1 MKCRVQARTDTG
13 KAQGL
18 DEILFVT
25 RERQADAT
33 YKHDYYLSNAAD
45 EVPSAEFARVVK
57 AAHRIEECFERAK
70 VGEAGFWLTIR

>member
-1 MKCRVQARTDTG
+1 M
-13 KAQGL
+13 
-18 DEILFVT
+18 T

-45 EVPSAEFARVVK
+45 EVPSAEFALGVAK

-70 VGEAGFWLTIR
+70 GRSRLG